1 MVDQQ
6 IEVGEDMPDF
16 SFCMQFIEN
25 YGGLATLVVFIFVIL
40 QCHIPVMPFAV
51 LAGICGFLFGF
62 TEGAFLSWISVILG
76 CFIAFNVYRFFRLHN
91 LTNKLLDRYSI
102 KTKLKDK
109 LVVSFIII
117 SHNIPFIPIAIVNIL
132 SAISEIKLSR
142 FIIATAL
149 GLLFP
154 SLLFAGFGA
163 GVGAFVNNPGL
174 VTFIP
179 LLVIAATIILYKQ
192 VDFDKWFYKSEE

>member
-1 MVDQQ
+1 MELGENMQDFTFYLQ
-6 IEVGEDMPDF
+6 II
-16 SFCMQFIEN
+16 QN
-25 YGGLATLVVFIFVIL
+25 YGGLAIFAVFLFVIL
-40 QCHIPVMPFAV
+40 QCHVPIMPFAV
-51 LAGICGFLFGF
+51 LAGVCGFLFGF
-62 TEGAFLSWISVILG
+62 TEGAFLSWLSVILG
-76 CFIAFNVYRFFRLHN
+76 CFIAFNVYRFFKLNN
-91 LTNKLLDRYSI
+91 LTNRLLARYNI
-102 KTKLKDK
+102 KPKLKDK

-117 SHNIPFIPIAIVNIL
+117 SHNIPFIPIAVVNIL

-163 GVGAFVNNPGL
+163 GIGAFVNNPGL

-192 VDFDKWFYKSEE
+192 FDFDKWFYKSEE